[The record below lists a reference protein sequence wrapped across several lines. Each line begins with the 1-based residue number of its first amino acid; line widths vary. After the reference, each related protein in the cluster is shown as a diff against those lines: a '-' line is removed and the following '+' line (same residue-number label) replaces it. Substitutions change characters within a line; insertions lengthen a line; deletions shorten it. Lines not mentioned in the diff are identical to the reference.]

1 MWPLVRNENTKR
13 NIFRG
18 KMSASRAAA
27 RRRCVPS
34 SIRSAMFI
42 SSRPPEGQAPS
53 GAACDECAE
62 SKPNMLLPTQ
72 LESEAVGRCDDKRG
86 GCDGAFSA
94 LQRWLGGRFVC
105 LRRSSLLAGCIGG
118 CLAAG
123 AYLAGASPAPRL
135 ADLKV
140 EQHDALILTP
150 AISPARGGA
159 DAHPVVLDCLFSETA
174 PGRRLLPA
182 QICVVA

>member
-86 GCDGAFSA
+86 ASDGAFSA

-118 CLAAG
+118 CLADRKSTRLNSSHQILSYAVFC
-123 AYLAGASPAPRL
+123 LKKKNESPRS
-135 ADLKV
+135 V
-140 EQHDALILTP
+140 
-150 AISPARGGA
+150 
-159 DAHPVVLDCLFSETA
+159 
-174 PGRRLLPA
+174 
-182 QICVVA
+182 